1 MTVTLTQTT
10 LGAALDAVSNSV
22 RLASCTNVPNP
33 SGGGDNQTI
42 LMVDNEAMTVTK
54 VTLDVPGTVSGAGT
68 VEVMR
73 GTNGTRATAHLSG
86 RTVLLGRPTQFY
98 VTDPAGAIATADLD
112 VTPRINVPTSNQWI
126 APVNH
131 WIPGQGNPGNS
142 GTPVP
147 GGASAAVASAAGL
160 ITPSGPFFHVTGAL
174 AITGFNIP
182 EGFNGGSFT
191 IIPDGAFT
199 WTTANNIAL
208 AGTAVVGKA
217 LTFTYDPATNKF
229 YPSYIA

>member
-1 MTVTLTQTT
+1 MTTTLTQTT
-10 LGAALDAVSNSV
+10 LGAAVDAVSTTV
-22 RLASCTNVPNP
+22 KVASITNITKT
-33 SGGGDNQTI
+33 GGGAVDTI
-42 LMVDNEAMTVTK
+42 LMIDNEAMAVTK
-54 VTLDVPGTVSGAGT
+54 QPAAGQLQ

-73 GTNGTRATAHLSG
+73 GLYGTKATAHVNG
-86 RTVLLGRPTQFY
+86 RVVLLGRPREFY
-98 VTDPAGAIATADLD
+98 VSDPSGAIATADLD
-112 VTPRINVPTSNQWI
+112 VTPRINVPTSNQWV
-126 APVNH
+126 APVDH

-160 ITPSGPFFHVTGAL
+160 VTPSGPLFHITGAL
-174 AITGFNIP
+174 AITGFNVP

-191 IIPDGAFT
+191 VIPDGTFT

-217 LTFTYDPATNKF
+217 LTFTFDPATAKW
-229 YPSYIA
+229 YPSYTA

>member
-1 MTVTLTQTT
+1 MTTTLTQTT
-10 LGAALDAVSNSV
+10 LSAAVDAVSNTIRV
-22 RLASCTNVPNP
+22 ASCTNIPNP
-33 SGGGDNQTI
+33 GGGGDNQTI
-42 LMVDNEAMTVTK
+42 IMIDNEAMTVIK
-54 VTLDVPGTVSGAGT
+54 VSPDVPATPSGAGQVT
-68 VEVMR
+68 VMR
-73 GTNGTRATAHLSG
+73 GTNGTKATAHLSG
-86 RTVLLGRPTQFY
+86 RVIMLGRPNQFY
-98 VTDPAGAIATADLD
+98 VSDPAGAVAAADVD

-126 APVNH
+126 APVDR
-131 WIPGQGNPGNS
+131 WLPGQGNPGNS

-147 GGASAAVASAAGL
+147 SGASAAVASAAGL

-174 AITGFNIP
+174 AVTGFTIP